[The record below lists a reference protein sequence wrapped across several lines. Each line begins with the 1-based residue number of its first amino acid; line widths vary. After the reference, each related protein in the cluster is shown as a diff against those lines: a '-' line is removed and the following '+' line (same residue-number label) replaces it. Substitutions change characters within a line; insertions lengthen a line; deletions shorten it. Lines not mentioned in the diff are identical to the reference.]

1 MGKIKF
7 AYLDLFKLSFLLR
20 GGGGAGDHNLSS
32 LHFSTLD
39 DIVYRI

>member
-20 GGGGAGDHNLSS
+20 GGGAGDHNLSS